1 MVQKLT
7 KKLLAAIGILATVA
21 LAAVHP
27 ARATSPVV
35 AHVTLDGIINPIKAR
50 YVAQSL
56 DRAKSEG
63 ATLVLLSIDTPGGLV
78 SSMQDIVGSI
88 TNSKVP
94 VVGLV
99 EPKSAQA
106 TSAGAIILM
115 ATDVAAMLPDTRMG
129 AAHPVAA
136 GANLEGAIEEKA
148 TNSLVSLAKSL
159 AARRGRSEKI
169 AEGIVRE
176 SKSYT
181 ATEAL
186 SEKAVELVVGSREEL
201 FDKLHGMKL
210 EFGDRNVTLTTHGA
224 TRIEYPMSQTSRL
237 FDALADP
244 TIASLLVTIGVL
256 GILYELSSPGIGL
269 GGIVGVTSLLL
280 GLVAMSALP
289 IKLAGG
295 FMILAGFIA
304 IALEVKT
311 PTHGLLGFA
320 GVLSVIL
327 GAFILVDEARYF
339 GAAQH
344 VDWRIFAPVVGLLA
358 AGFLGLA
365 SLATKSQK
373 TPFQSGVEAL
383 RGAHGTVKIALAGQ
397 DGSYAGSVFVDGARW
412 QAVSS
417 MEIGEGEAVEVV
429 EVLAHPSRLKV
440 KRIDK
445 GDA

>member
-1 MVQKLT
+1 MWVFAS
-7 KKLLAAIGILATVA
+7 LLVAFVRHA
-21 LAAVHP
+21 LAGG
-27 ARATSPVV
+27 PVI
-35 AHVTLDGIINPIKAR
+35 AHVTLDGIVNPIKAR
-50 YVAQSL
+50 YIVQSL
-56 DRAKSEG
+56 ERARNEG
-63 ATLVLLSIDTPGGLV
+63 ATVVLLSIDTPGGLV
-78 SSMQDIVGSI
+78 SSMQEIVGAI

-106 TSAGAIILM
+106 TSAGALILL

-129 AAHPVAA
+129 AAHPVSA
-136 GANLEGAIEEKA
+136 GSNLEGAMEEKA
-148 TNSLVSLAKSL
+148 TNTLASLAKSL
-159 AARRGRSEKI
+159 ANRRGRSEKI

-181 ATEAL
+181 AAEAL
-186 SEKAVELVVGSREEL
+186 NEKAVELVVGSREEL
-201 FDKLHGMKL
+201 LEKLDGMKL
-210 EFGDRNVTLTTHGA
+210 EFGDRNTTLA
-224 TRIEYPMSQTSRL
+224 TRRAAQLEYPMSETSKL

-244 TIASLLVTIGVL
+244 TVASLLVTIGVL
-256 GILYELSSPGIGL
+256 GILYEFSSPGIGL

-289 IKLAGG
+289 IKLGG
-295 FMILAGFIA
+295 SLLILAGFIA

-344 VDWRIFAPVVGLLA
+344 VDWRIFAPVAGLLA

-373 TPFQSGVEAL
+373 TPLQSGVQAL
-383 RGAHGTVKIALAGQ
+383 RGAQGTVKIALAGA
-397 DGSYAGSVFVDGARW
+397 DGSFMGSVFVDGARW

-417 MEIGEGEAVEVV
+417 TEIGEGEAVEVV